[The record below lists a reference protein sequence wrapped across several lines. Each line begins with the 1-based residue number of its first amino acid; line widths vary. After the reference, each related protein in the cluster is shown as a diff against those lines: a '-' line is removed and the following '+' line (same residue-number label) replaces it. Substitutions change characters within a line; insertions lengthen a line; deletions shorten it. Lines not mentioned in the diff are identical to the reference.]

1 MNRDDKNTPIVELSD
16 FVKEFRKARGW
27 EQYNDPYDL
36 AAALSV
42 EAGEI
47 LELLLWGKD
56 QDFKSIIASEP
67 KLKEKLG
74 EELVDVFTYV
84 LILGDTI
91 GVDLTQAFFTKMA
104 KNAKKYPIVENS
116 ITPRRKRWLE

>member
-1 MNRDDKNTPIVELSD
+1 MNKNNKNVTIAELSD
-16 FVKEFRKARGW
+16 FVKKFRALRGW
-27 EQYNDPYDL
+27 SQYNDPYDL

-56 QDFKSIIASEP
+56 QDLKALIAAEP

-74 EELVDVFTYV
+74 EELVDVFAYALV
-84 LILGDTI
+84 LCDAIN
-91 GVDLTQAFFTKMA
+91 VDLTQAFFAKME
-104 KNAKKYPIVENS
+104 KNAKKYPVLENGP
-116 ITPRRKRWLE
+116 TPRRKRWLE